1 MAIKLKR
8 GTTESWAL
16 GPELVDFGYSSTKG
30 KDSVIRAEGTELE
43 MYVYTT
49 SANEWW
55 TGSPSWDAPSTGKI
69 PGLPIYVNGKRKP
82 GQASGDGGAGC
93 TLKIYFEAPSDC
105 TLEYLNGQGSLYT
118 P

>member
-1 MAIKLKR
+1 MAIKLRR

-16 GPELVDFGYSSTKG
+16 GPELVQFEYSQTKG

-55 TGSPSWDAPSTGKI
+55 TASPNGEGQSTGKI
-69 PGLPIYVNGKRKP
+69 PGLPIYAN
-82 GQASGDGGAGC
+82 
-93 TLKIYFEAPSDC
+93 
-105 TLEYLNGQGSLYT
+105 
-118 P
+118 